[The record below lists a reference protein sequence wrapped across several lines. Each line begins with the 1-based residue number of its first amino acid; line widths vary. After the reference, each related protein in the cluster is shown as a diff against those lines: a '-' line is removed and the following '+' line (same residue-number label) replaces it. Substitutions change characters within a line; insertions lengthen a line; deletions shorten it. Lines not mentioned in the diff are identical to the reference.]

1 MKRRVARKINDR
13 IYREGGACYSPR
25 QHKAAAAFR
34 RRAWKRCGCS
44 GCKRA
49 PADEERLR
57 ASRVQCFLPD
67 IMRVEI
73 DIQIIR
79 SFMPCPSRA
88 PEPM

>member
-1 MKRRVARKINDR
+1 MNGRVGKKVNAR
-13 IYREGGACYSPR
+13 IYHGGVACYSSR

-34 RRAWKRCGCS
+34 RRAWKRCGCLS
-44 GCKRA
+44 CKRA